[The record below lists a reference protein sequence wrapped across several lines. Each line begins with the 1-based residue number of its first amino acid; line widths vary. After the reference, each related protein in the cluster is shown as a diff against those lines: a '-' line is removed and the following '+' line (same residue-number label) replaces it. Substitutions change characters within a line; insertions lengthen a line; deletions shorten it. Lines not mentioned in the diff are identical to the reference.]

1 MLRNLFQT
9 SEEMIEDY
17 RKLRQR
23 LDEID
28 NMAVEFAERLALQKS
43 MIDGVDSMPTDR
55 KGKALAKY
63 SEFIRE
69 HERKV
74 AGVVN
79 ERARIM
85 KSMEGYRRDRKIGTE
100 CLRIDAVAEVR
111 KHYRQGKLNKSAYF
125 DIIKSIAG
133 QPVKYADVLAQDE
146 QTGKFLVLHRVD
158 DFVPTGKVCLPG
170 GHVDEG
176 EDFFDAAIRELK
188 EETNLD
194 PIKGSQVVDLGEY
207 RSKDAWIHYFLVKV
221 DGKQP
226 VTVDSSEHCFSEWVY
241 IQNFAVMPFIYD
253 QGLLA
258 MKKYFNQNFMYKD
271 VELILDAYKEGRL
284 TQEVY
289 LATAGSMVKKAMEA
303 TENVAPLVPE
313 SMEGD
318 TKVIFAVRDA
328 NRDIEKL
335 IKAISGSEEITVGGN
350 RMKLVK
356 PIFIRNVSYMK
367 DPSDNYLTQMEVV
380 YSGDEN
386 DMRRILENFSASL
399 KYGGALKVEAAEEE
413 FTAANERGSDYVGD
427 PIFCDNLN

>member
-85 KSMEGYRRDRKIGTE
+85 KSMEGYRRDGKIGTE

-111 KHYRQGKLNKSAYF
+111 KRYRQGKLNKSVYF

-241 IQNFAVMPFIYD
+241 IQDFAVMPFIYD

-271 VELILDAYKEGRL
+271 VELVLDAYKEGRL

-303 TENVAPLVPE
+303 TENVAPLIPE
-313 SMEGD
+313 SMDGD
-318 TKVIFAVRDA
+318 AKVIFAVRDA

-399 KYGGALKVEAAEEE
+399 KYGGALKVETAEEE
-413 FTAANERGSDYVGD
+413 FLAANERGSDYVGD

>member
-9 SEEMIEDY
+9 SEEMVEDY

-28 NMAVEFAERLALQKS
+28 NMAGEFAERLALQKS

-74 AGVVN
+74 ADVVN

-111 KHYRQGKLNKSAYF
+111 KRYRQGKLNKSAYF
-125 DIIKSIAG
+125 DIIKSIGG

-207 RSKDAWIHYFLVKV
+207 RSKDAWIHYFLVRV

-226 VTVDSSEHCFSEWVY
+226 VTVDSSEHCFSEWVD

-253 QGLLA
+253 QGFLA
-258 MKKYFNQNFMYKD
+258 MKKYFNQNFTYKD
-271 VELILDAYKEGRL
+271 VELILEAYKEGRL

-313 SMEGD
+313 SMDGD
-318 TKVIFAVRDA
+318 TKVVFAVRDA

-335 IKAISGSEEITVGGN
+335 IKAISGNEEITVGGN

-399 KYGGALKVEAAEEE
+399 KYGGSLKVEAAEEE
-413 FTAANERGSDYVGD
+413 FIAANERGSDYVGD